1 MKKLFLAISAAIALL
16 SCNLGSGQNEET
28 EAKEQK
34 KISKIDRSITPANAY
49 NNLFLDSS
57 KIEQFLVDK
66 KIPDSIAWRIR
77 SFYNSRNFEFAWFS
91 SDGLTEQAR
100 GFWNLHNNYTSSTD
114 DSSLDNKSLQK
125 RMDNFVEDTIF
136 PSAKNKSFIN
146 TEIELTSHFI
156 KHTLLAYEPEYV
168 KRKEMERFVPA
179 KKQDALYNKSKTE
192 CNGSFIN
199 YCKVS

>member
-66 KIPDSIAWRIR
+66 KIPDSIARRLR
-77 SFYNSRNFEFAWFS
+77 SFYYARNFQFAWFS
-91 SDGLTEQAR
+91 ADGLTEQAR
-100 GFWNLHNNYTSSTD
+100 GFWNLHDYATTYEN
-114 DSSLDNKSLQK
+114 
-125 RMDNFVEDTIF
+125 DTTL
-136 PSAKNKSFIN
+136 KNKSFQKTMDNLIADEDVSVSAN
-146 TEIELTSHFI
+146 NKTFF
-156 KHTLLAYEPEYV
+156 EY
-168 KRKEMERFVPA
+168 
-179 KKQDALYNKSKTE
+179 
-192 CNGSFIN
+192 
-199 YCKVS
+199 